1 MTVTLIDVDE
11 PGSLWLRLTTLT
23 PAVGQALTAMLRD
36 PDLPVRD
43 QIWGWE
49 RTESPNDPLSWLP
62 ITGATSASYLPVSDD
77 LDFFLRVTVT
87 YRDVHD
93 GDTDQKSLD
102 IETRTRVEPK
112 STSTTGSSSGSGGSS
127 GGSGGSGGS
136 DASLSRL
143 TVTDRVDTAPDSSCP
158 AAAPTPRQPTTKT
171 PTTVKQSQ
179 PPRP

>member
-112 STSTTGSSSGSGGSS
+112 STSTTGSSSGSS
-127 GGSGGSGGS
+127 GGG
-136 DASLSRL
+136 LSRL
-143 TVTDRVDTAPDSSCP
+143 TGTDRVDTAPDSSSP
-158 AAAPTPRQPTTKT
+158 AAAPTPRQPTTKP